1 VKNVTKKLSG
11 VTLGLMIAGG
21 TVGIVQADVF
31 NATATVSS
39 TISLV
44 ETTALDL
51 GELYVT
57 ARAGGQNAGSDGSA
71 GTFRIETD
79 GTIVAT
85 AGNDTTGDHGIFAT
99 GHISKFVQIG
109 TSTVGVITVT
119 GASPFNTVTITHGSI
134 TPLTHSSANPAL
146 PTIEFTTLLTNPGN
160 AATLLLDASGN
171 GDILVGG
178 FFTAGTSTSAYAD
191 GVYTGSYEIT
201 VAY

>member
-1 VKNVTKKLSG
+1 MKNVTKKLSG

-21 TVGIVQADVF
+21 SIGIVQADVF

-51 GELYVT
+51 GEIYVT
-57 ARAGGQNAGSDGSA
+57 AMPGGTNTVGTA
-71 GTFRIETD
+71 GTFRLATD
-79 GTIVAT
+79 GTVSST
-85 AGNDTTGDHGIFAT
+85 AGDASTGVHGIFAS

-119 GASPFNTVTITHGSI
+119 GASPFNTVTITHGA
-134 TPLTHSSANPAL
+134 TTNLTHSSANPAL
-146 PTIEFTTLLTNPGN
+146 PVITFSTLVTNPAN

-178 FFTAGTSTSAYAD
+178 LFTAGQSTSAFAD
-191 GVYTGSYEIT
+191 GVYTGTYEIN

>member
-21 TVGIVQADVF
+21 SIGIVQADVF

-51 GELYVT
+51 GEIYVT
-57 ARAGGQNAGSDGSA
+57 AMPGGTNTVGTA
-71 GTFRIETD
+71 GTFRLATD
-79 GTIVAT
+79 GTVSST
-85 AGNDTTGDHGIFAT
+85 AGAASTATHGIFAS

-109 TSTVGVITVT
+109 SSTVGVITVT
-119 GASPFNTVTITHGSI
+119 GASPFNTVTITHGA
-134 TPLTHSSANPAL
+134 TTNLTHSSANPAL
-146 PTIEFTTLLTNPGN
+146 PVITFTTLVTNPDN

-178 FFTAGTSTSAYAD
+178 LFTAGQSSSAFAD
-191 GVYTGSYEIT
+191 GVYTGTYEIN